1 MQFSPAAEYVK
12 VQVGEEIWIMVKQ
25 RVEPV
30 MQELEITKYQM
41 IESMLGKSLEGTAYD
56 YPLKD
61 MIPKQAEIETK
72 HPLVHHVIGED
83 FVDVN
88 TATGVVHLSPG
99 NGEDDFWAAQR
110 RGVPIFAPYD
120 DEVKFTQGCRAI
132 CWCFCTRRR
141 HA

>member
-1 MQFSPAAEYVK
+1 
-12 VQVGEEIWIMVKQ
+12 MVKQ

-30 MQELEITKYQM
+30 MQELGIKNFAIT
-41 IESMLGKSLEGTAYD
+41 ETVVGTTLEGTAYD

-61 MIPKQAEIETK
+61 IIPKQAELETK

-99 NGEDDFWAAQR
+99 NGEDDFWAAHR
-110 RGVPIFAPYD
+110 RGVPIFAP
-120 DEVKFTQGCRAI
+120 
-132 CWCFCTRRR
+132 
-141 HA
+141 